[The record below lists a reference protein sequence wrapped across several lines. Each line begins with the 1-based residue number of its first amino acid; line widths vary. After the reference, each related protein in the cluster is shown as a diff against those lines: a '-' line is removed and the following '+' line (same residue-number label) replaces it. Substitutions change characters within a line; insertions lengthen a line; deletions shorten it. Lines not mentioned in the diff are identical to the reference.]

1 MEELEGLERDVKERD
16 SRLTQE
22 KEEKTR
28 WENKKKFEKKNRRR
42 MKVSPELSYQSLLSR
57 NFK

>member
-16 SRLTQE
+16 SRLTKE

-28 WENKKKFEKKNRRR
+28 WENKKKFEKKIGG
-42 MKVSPELSYQSLLSR
+42 E
-57 NFK
+57 